1 MNLPI
6 ILVSDDEIV
15 DLFKRKMVGQKY
27 DKVVMELMKKG
38 KFEIRRL
45 GDMEIHDFEPFNLT
59 KAYDDIKMKRAAKS
73 VAATTDSEAES
84 SFFAP
89 EEG

>member
-1 MNLPI
+1 MPV

-45 GDMEIHDFEPFNLT
+45 GDMEVKNFEPFNLT
-59 KAYDDIKMKRAAKS
+59 KAYDDIKIKRAAKG
-73 VAATTDSEAES
+73 VVGKKTKDSTVDV
-84 SFFAP
+84 
-89 EEG
+89 EEPIEG